1 MLDWLRYDIRHA
13 LRRLLHDRVFTVV
26 ALLSIGLGVGAN
38 SAIFSLVDQ
47 AL

>member
-13 LRRLLHDRVFTVV
+13 LRRLL
-26 ALLSIGLGVGAN
+26 LGAN